1 MLERRKGVEPRMSWG
16 NSRRR
21 DSAKTSPDAARV
33 AEKGGRQGKY
43 KGQRE
48 QSDLSLL

>member
-1 MLERRKGVEPRMSWG
+1 MSWG

-21 DSAKTSPDAARV
+21 DPAQTSSDAARV
-33 AEKGGRQGKY
+33 AEKRDWQDKY